1 MGRVGSNLVSALS
14 MFKLAQLFFQG
25 TNHVCFRL
33 HGTMWLTI
41 QIIRISTVKAV
52 QKLAKCSFV
61 TCSLEVGVVTREF
74 LVVTA
79 TPHLEGKVTGELC
92 QFLHCFQSD
101 ASDFLLIKCSPS

>member
-1 MGRVGSNLVSALS
+1 VGRVGSNLVSALS

-52 QKLAKCSFV
+52 QKLAKCDLFPRGWGCNKRIPS
-61 TCSLEVGVVTREF
+61 CNSHAAPR
-74 LVVTA
+74 
-79 TPHLEGKVTGELC
+79 GKGHGKTLPV
-92 QFLHCFQSD
+92 S
-101 ASDFLLIKCSPS
+101 ALLSE